1 MSISYFSLLPLYVKS
16 PPHRMTSHHV
26 YTCIIVLGHIPVGHS
41 YWKTNLSPFSK
52 PSLQCPAFP
61 SVAVSSNS
69 QSSVHHFLI
78 TNLPLPNINIVR
90 LYHYN
95 KNLPIKQLQLFRQVS
110 TLAEA
115 VGFEPT
121 SPWGLPDFESF
132 PPCDFWWKLSEDGST
147 QRKPKSCGILRIL
160 ASVFRFY
167 LNPQGFPSS
176 SHFCPELW
184 PEDRT
189 RIELDAR
196 LGVFTPIPFH
206 ENANHHF
213 D

>member
-1 MSISYFSLLPLYVKS
+1 MGAKPWYDWVFRWRRAWDSNPRTVFGRQTISSRSRYDLFDS
-16 PPHRMTSHHV
+16 PPYISTVFRALRKCKKNTQEQ
-26 YTCIIVLGHIPVGHS
+26 YEILKFDPA
-41 YWKTNLSPFSK
+41 KTLINQGFS
-52 PSLQCPAFP
+52 
-61 SVAVSSNS
+61 
-69 QSSVHHFLI
+69 
-78 TNLPLPNINIVR
+78 
-90 LYHYN
+90 
-95 KNLPIKQLQLFRQVS
+95 
-110 TLAEA
+110 AEKTA
-115 VGFEPT
+115 RANAH
-121 SPWGLPDFESF
+121 FESF

>member
-1 MSISYFSLLPLYVKS
+1 MWRRLQYHRSLSRQTSNDKTIIYF
-16 PPHRMTSHHV
+16 MTKKESR
-26 YTCIIVLGHIPVGHS
+26 TG
-41 YWKTNLSPFSK
+41 K
-52 PSLQCPAFP
+52 PIKGL
-61 SVAVSSNS
+61 
-69 QSSVHHFLI
+69 
-78 TNLPLPNINIVR
+78 TVR
-90 LYHYN
+90 LF
-95 KNLPIKQLQLFRQVS
+95 IV
-110 TLAEA
+110 AER

-121 SPWGLPDFESF
+121 DGCPSTDFESF

>member
-1 MSISYFSLLPLYVKS
+1 MEDVLFVLPAELHTFMLVHIGYRRSI
-16 PPHRMTSHHV
+16 RHHFGTIAFKNRIQYANDWSQKISV
-26 YTCIIVLGHIPVGHS
+26 HIPMRKAAIRVKAKRTRWNTWFQRVGGDGE
-41 YWKTNLSPFSK
+41 
-52 PSLQCPAFP
+52 
-61 SVAVSSNS
+61 
-69 QSSVHHFLI
+69 I
-78 TNLPLPNINIVR
+78 R
-90 LYHYN
+90 
-95 KNLPIKQLQLFRQVS
+95 
-110 TLAEA
+110 TLASVWA
-115 VGFEPT
+115 D
-121 SPWGLPDFESF
+121 LPHFESF